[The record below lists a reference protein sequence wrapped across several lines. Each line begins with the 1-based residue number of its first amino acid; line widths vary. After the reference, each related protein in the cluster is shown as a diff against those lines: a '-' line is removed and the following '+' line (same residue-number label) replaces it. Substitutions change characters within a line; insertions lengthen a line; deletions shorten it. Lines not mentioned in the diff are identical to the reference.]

1 MTCQILQGDCLEVL
15 KSLPSGS
22 VHTCVTSPPYYG
34 LRDYGTAKWEG
45 GDSGCDHKIPDIE
58 HGNLIGKSDGKDK
71 QNSHT
76 IRFNRVSCYKC
87 GAIRIDDQIGLE
99 ETPDAY
105 VQKLVAVFREI
116 KRVLRDD
123 GTLWLNLGDSFSAQ
137 STHRTNGNRG
147 GFNQLGRSIKDQRLM
162 TNNEGYKPKDLLG
175 IPWLVA
181 FALRQPDYKCLG
193 CGNIAHATTWGKFPN
208 GRLICPSCELSKG
221 YVVESQG
228 WYLRSDIIWAK
239 RNCMPESVKDR
250 PTKSHEYI
258 FLLAK
263 SQKYYYDADAIKE
276 PVSEVSKARAEY
288 GWDCDR
294 PSAGTNGVHVE
305 SMGSRFVNPLGRNKR
320 DVWFIS
326 TKPYKEAHFATFPPD
341 LIEPCILAGCPQGG
355 TVIDPFN
362 GSGTTGQV
370 ALTNNRN
377 YIGIELNPSYVEL
390 THKRLNGLAVKI
402 I

>member
-15 KSLPSGS
+15 KSLPDGS
-22 VHTCVTSPPYYG
+22 VHTCITSPPYYG

-45 GDSGCDHKIPDIE
+45 GDSECDHKIPEVE

-71 QNSHT
+71 QNSHAV
-76 IRFNRVSCYKC
+76 RFNRVSCYKC

-105 VQKLVAVFREI
+105 VAKLAAVFREV

-123 GTLWLNLGDSFSAQ
+123 GTLWLNLGDSYG
-137 STHRTNGNRG
+137 GNREHATESATATCG
-147 GFNQLGRSIKDQRLM
+147 NTKLDVCAKFNKVGNGI
-162 TNNEGYKPKDLLG
+162 KPKDLIG
-175 IPWLVA
+175 IPWMVA
-181 FALRQPDYKCLG
+181 FALRAD
-193 CGNIAHATTWGKFPN
+193 
-208 GRLICPSCELSKG
+208 
-221 YVVESQG
+221 G

-263 SQKYYYDADAIKE
+263 SQKYYYDADAIKD
-276 PVSEVSKARAEY
+276 PVSI
-288 GWDCDR
+288 
-294 PSAGTNGVHVE
+294 NGK
-305 SMGSRFVNPLGRNKR
+305 RNKR

-341 LIEPCILAGCPQGG
+341 LIEPCVLAGCPQGG
-355 TVIDPFN
+355 TVLDPFN

-377 YIGIELNPSYVEL
+377 YIGIELNPEYIEL
-390 THKRLNGLAVKI
+390 THKRLNGLEVKI